1 MPRTQLE
8 RLSVIEEQMEENKRE
23 HVEIK
28 ACIKEVKDVLT
39 NVEKSVVDLTTNHI
53 VFKTKVMVYWAVGV
67 AIGSAIVQTIIQVL
81 LRKI

>member
-8 RLSVIEEQMEENKRE
+8 RLSVIEEQMLENARE
-23 HVEIK
+23 HTEIK
-28 ACIKEVKDVLT
+28 VCIKEVKDVMT
-39 NVEKSVVDLTTNHI
+39 KVAKDVADLTTNHI

-67 AIGSAIVQTIIQVL
+67 AIGSAIVQTIIQVI